1 MKEKMSQIDKVAN
14 DLETARALLI
24 FKDQLSVEQLKN
36 LNENIKKLENEL
48 NSLFKKPSYNN

>member
-1 MKEKMSQIDKVAN
+1 MSQIDKVAN